1 MNYNELCK
9 AIASLYDNIEVVI
22 VLSNK
27 KIVASNLKQGG
38 PMPSDEEFRD
48 MISQIETIIRTT
60 KINEDK
66 FGSLDFI
73 VIHYKYIDGLFFPL
87 NDKDTLIIG
96 IVQPYNY
103 DVVMNK
109 ILELVKQIAIS

>member
-1 MNYNELCK
+1 
-9 AIASLYDNIEVVI
+9 
-22 VLSNK
+22 
-27 KIVASNLKQGG
+27 
-38 PMPSDEEFRD
+38 MPSDEEFRD

-103 DVVMNK
+103 EMVMNK
-109 ILELVKQIAIS
+109 ILALVK

>member
-1 MNYNELCK
+1 
-9 AIASLYDNIEVVI
+9 
-22 VLSNK
+22 
-27 KIVASNLKQGG
+27 
-38 PMPSDEEFRD
+38 MPSDEEFRD

-109 ILELVKQIAIS
+109 ILELVKQIANS